1 MGSVTDVQSRC
12 IGLDFGKL
20 SIKNAV
26 REALSLPALRKLT
39 FPELHDRAA
48 DIYAI
53 DVENV
58 QVALS
63 SSVPSLTLLGAE
75 GWNAT
80 HHIIPKISLK
90 SFCKLAFRPP
100 KTVPRAE
107 ISAIA
112 ENLQAGI
119 SDTQIQAM
127 RTIVLQLIPQ
137 LNDDGPDTTPKIEA
151 LEQKIDPVYTEPDIT
166 RMKNREAYLLALQL
180 NISQAEAEI
189 TTNTNGALTKGND
202 RFLYVNAD
210 GLQLKTRV
218 FAYNYWAE
226 AELQGATICSADD
239 EPLLISDSR
248 QTVVKLSYEDKLAPV
263 PSGRYGAHR
272 IPPRILRC
280 EIGKVEMNVPERIW
294 EFIDEAQKMVQF
306 EPPPKPT
313 KSDKDSET
321 TIPSE
326 FIPQDETLIFLD
338 VGDVQVS
345 LWEDQ
350 SGDTKTKKI
359 ATLNLEKLG
368 VKFKQT
374 SPDSVGEDDVI
385 LRKMSAMV
393 QRFTARHHL
402 HESIVEGEDDGE
414 MSTILD
420 FGHGGEDQSSLD
432 FTQYDRTSPNYPGF
446 ATSVS
451 TNITQDI
458 LFNIDQDPLSHV
470 LRYIIKVQSRKPPE
484 PESPH
489 QQPPPEDGLSEFKF
503 DVRLQRVVANL
514 FKPGTFRSHSKDHIS
529 IEIGNI
535 SAHDLIHA
543 TKKLPTLAKI
553 SINPITIHS
562 KTFNGPITETLN
574 ILSEATISVDALLE
588 KVMETETQINVATL
602 NLRPYQLRM
611 VLDLLGVVGQ
621 TLPLAMQAKDALTG
635 AQPPPPIVH
644 DPYAKTTITGK
655 HSLHLTGLDVELISG
670 KSTRPMLGLVLPDVQ
685 LIASMTSDGDTT
697 VLMDLV
703 SFNLQNPL
711 SEHFRDIIPAS
722 TQGPYQMSL
731 RVVLPQDKSTP
742 MEVLVTLVE
751 AEIVVDV
758 DAIVSVLSE
767 VLSFKSELQ
776 ELPKSNSP
784 AGPFPLIEL
793 TMQTPRITLL
803 EDSADPNS
811 NAITASAEY
820 IALDTTDDSLFKVLH
835 ACMYQ
840 HKMQSTEEPLLFV
853 DHFGVDAHKEGNKWK
868 GTIDPIVLRVSPKDI
883 RLALSMQENI
893 LPKFQKIAELLS
905 SSDESPHTPVERH
918 IETDVPEVL
927 AQILSK
933 SHYQMQL
940 GGLRLVFI
948 GDMPEIPI
956 LDMKVRGFIIDMQA
970 WDNFKELNVLTST
983 IATSFNM
990 YNFAK
995 SKWEPVIE
1003 PWEVTAQFGLHQPP
1017 SPQIEFNVS
1026 SGKRL
1031 DFVISTRT
1039 VDMVALLQ
1047 GMMARILSTVPVRTP
1062 SSSALSRLST
1072 RTTTST
1078 APYRIINRTG
1088 VSIQVWSA
1096 QEHLGSSPRT
1106 DIDNE
1111 GSIPWRFD
1119 SWRSLRENVNLDTEG
1134 NLLNFK
1140 LKGTPYNNIERVPVN
1155 MEANRPY
1162 RLKPADTKVAHHV
1175 LCEVKLGQDNI
1186 KEVIVRSTYMI
1197 ENASMNELEVLMI
1210 HEGGRTEVLIE
1221 PGENYA
1227 VPVLLAQSCRIQVR
1241 PPHGYGY
1248 DWSED
1253 AFIWSDFLKRE
1264 PSRMIH
1270 CRSSAAASFNLVA
1283 YAIIN
1288 KSTPLASQ
1296 YPFMTLRIS
1305 TPLKIINLLPY
1316 DIKYNLY
1323 DKRLQ
1328 EKFSNS
1334 INMGESSP
1342 VHSVELSHLL
1352 LMSISIDD
1360 VDYQPSEY
1368 SVINAD
1374 DPREFRREDRLNFK
1388 DKRGGRLHLG
1398 LHYLYFLFGYLTN
1411 FRDAANSGGALT
1423 VSIYAPYLV
1432 WNLTNSD
1439 VELKSKSFLRQADII
1454 SYKIKPSTVL

>member
-1 MGSVTDVQSRC
+1 MTDVQSRC

-26 REALSLPALRKLT
+26 REPLNLASLRKLS
-39 FPELHDRAA
+39 FAELHDRAA
-48 DIYAI
+48 DIYSI

-63 SSVPSLTLLGAE
+63 ESVSSLTLLGAE
-75 GWNAT
+75 GWNET
-80 HHIIPKISLK
+80 HHIVPKISVK

-100 KTVPRAE
+100 KTIPRAE

-112 ENLQAGI
+112 ENLKAGI
-119 SDTQIQAM
+119 SNTQIQAM
-127 RTIVLQLIPQ
+127 RAILLHLIPQ
-137 LNDDGPDTTPKIEA
+137 FDDEVHDSTPKIEA
-151 LEQKIDPVYTEPDIT
+151 LEDKIDPVSSEPDLAQ
-166 RMKNREAYLLALQL
+166 MKNREAYLLAFQL
-180 NISQAEAEI
+180 DISQAEAEI
-189 TTNTNGALTKGND
+189 TATTNGGLSKGPD

-210 GLQLKTRV
+210 GLKLKTRV

-226 AELQGATICSADD
+226 AELHGATICTAD
-239 EPLLISDSR
+239 EQPLLISDSE
-248 QTVVKLSYEDKLAPV
+248 QTVVKLSYEDRLGPTVPV
-263 PSGRYGAHR
+263 GQDGHV
-272 IPPRILRC
+272 PPRILRC
-280 EIGKVEMNVPERIW
+280 EVGKVEMNVPERIW
-294 EFIDEAQKMVQF
+294 EFIDEAQKLVDFQ
-306 EPPPKPT
+306 PPKLTSPEKESDTMIPT
-313 KSDKDSET
+313 EL
-321 TIPSE
+321 
-326 FIPQDETLIFLD
+326 IPQDETVIFLD
-338 VGDVQVS
+338 VGEVQVS

-350 SGDTKTKKI
+350 PSGTMGKKI

-385 LRKMSAMV
+385 LRKMSATV

-402 HESIVEGEDDGE
+402 HESVDDKDE
-414 MSTILD
+414 MNTILD
-420 FGHGGEDQSSLD
+420 FGTGEDQASLD
-432 FTQYDRTSPNYPGF
+432 FTQYDRTSSNYPGF

-458 LFNIDQDPLSHV
+458 LFNIDQDPLSQV
-470 LRYIIKVQSRKPPE
+470 LRYIIKVQCRKPPE
-484 PESPH
+484 PTPQ
-489 QQPPPEDGLSEFKF
+489 QQPPPEEGLSEFKF

-543 TKKLPTLAKI
+543 TKRLPTLAKVNI
-553 SINPITIHS
+553 HPITIHS
-562 KTFNGPITETLN
+562 KTFQGKEAEKST
-574 ILSEATISVDALLE
+574 ILSEAKITVDALLE
-588 KVMETETQINVATL
+588 KVMETETRIEIATM

-611 VLDLLGVVGQ
+611 VLDLLGVLGQ

-635 AQPPPPIVH
+635 AQLPPPILH
-644 DPYAKTTITGK
+644 DLAAEATITGK
-655 HSLHLTGLDVELISG
+655 HSLHFTGLDIELISG
-670 KSTRPMLGLVLPDVQ
+670 ESTEAMLGLRLPDMQ
-685 LIASMTSDGDTT
+685 LVASMTSDGDTT
-697 VLMDLV
+697 VLLDLV
-703 SFNLQNPL
+703 SFNLINPR
-711 SEHFRDIIPAS
+711 STYFRDIIPAS
-722 TQGPYQMSL
+722 TQGPYQISL
-731 RVVLPQDKSTP
+731 RAVLPQDKSMP

-751 AEIVVDV
+751 AEIVLDV

-767 VLSFKSELQ
+767 VLSFKSELR
-776 ELPKSNSP
+776 ELPKPDEP
-784 AGPFPLIEL
+784 AGPMPFIEL

-803 EDSADPNS
+803 EDSSDPNS

-820 IALDTTDDSLFKVLH
+820 IVLDTTDDSLFKVLH

-840 HKMQSTEEPLLFV
+840 HRMQSAEEPLLFV
-853 DHFGVDAHKEGNKWK
+853 DHFGVDAHREGNRWK
-868 GTIDPIVLRVSPKDI
+868 GTVDPIVIRVSPKDI

-893 LPKFQKIAELLS
+893 LPKFQKISELLS
-905 SSDESPHTPVERH
+905 SSDEAPHTPVEH
-918 IETDVPEVL
+918 NIGTDVPDAL
-927 AQILSK
+927 AHILTK
-933 SHYQMQL
+933 SHCQMQL

-956 LDMKVRGFIIDMQA
+956 LDMKVRGFVIDMEA
-970 WDNFKELNVLTST
+970 WDNFKEINVLTST

-995 SKWEPVIE
+995 SKWEPVME
-1003 PWEVTAQFGLHQPP
+1003 PWEVTAQFGLHRPP
-1017 SPQIEFNVS
+1017 NPQIEFNVS

-1047 GMMARILSTVPVRTP
+1047 GMFTRILSIPP
-1062 SSSALSRLST
+1062 LKSPLSSGLSRMST
-1072 RTTTST
+1072 NRTVTST

-1096 QEHLGSSPRT
+1096 QEHPGSSPAT
-1106 DIDNE
+1106 GIDNE

-1155 MEANRPY
+1155 MEAHRPY
-1162 RLKPADTKVAHHV
+1162 RLKPLDTKVAHHV
-1175 LCEVKLGQDNI
+1175 LCEVKLGQDNV

-1210 HEGGRTEVLIE
+1210 HEGGRSEVTIE
-1221 PGENYA
+1221 PGENYS
-1227 VPVLLAQSCRIQVR
+1227 VPVLLAQSCKIQVR

-1248 DWSED
+1248 DWSD
-1253 AFIWSDFLKRE
+1253 DPFIWSDFLKQDSMRTI
-1264 PSRMIH
+1264 R
-1270 CRSSAAASFNLVA
+1270 CRSSAAASFNLIA
-1283 YAIIN
+1283 HAIIN
-1288 KSTPLASQ
+1288 KSTPLASR
-1296 YPFMTLRIS
+1296 YPFLTLRIS

-1328 EKFSNS
+1328 EKFSNT

-1352 LMSISIDD
+1352 LISISIDD
-1360 VDYQPSEY
+1360 VDYEPSEY

-1398 LHYLYFLFGYLTN
+1398 LHYMYMLTLLY
-1411 FRDAANSGGALT
+1411 
-1423 VSIYAPYLV
+1423 
-1432 WNLTNSD
+1432 
-1439 VELKSKSFLRQADII
+1439 
-1454 SYKIKPSTVL
+1454 

>member
-1 MGSVTDVQSRC
+1 MTDVQSRC

-26 REALSLPALRKLT
+26 REPLNLSALRKLS

-48 DIYAI
+48 DIYSI

-58 QVALS
+58 QVAIS
-63 SSVPSLTLLGAE
+63 GSAPSLTLLGAE
-75 GWNAT
+75 GWNDT
-80 HHIIPKISLK
+80 HHIVPKISLK

-100 KTVPRAE
+100 KTIPRAE

-112 ENLQAGI
+112 ENLKAAI

-127 RTIVLQLIPQ
+127 RSIVLQLIPQ
-137 LNDDGPDTTPKIEA
+137 FDDQPHDPTPKIEA
-151 LEQKIDPVYTEPDIT
+151 LEQKIDPIYTEPDLT

-180 NISQAEAEI
+180 DISQAQAEI
-189 TTNTNGALTKGND
+189 TTTTNGALTKGHD

-210 GLQLKTRV
+210 GLKIKTRV

-226 AELQGATICSADD
+226 AELHGATICTADE

-263 PSGRYGAHR
+263 PMGSHGDV
-272 IPPRILRC
+272 PPRILRC
-280 EIGKVEMNVPERIW
+280 DIGKVEMNVPERIW
-294 EFIDEAQKMVQF
+294 EFVDEAQKMVRF
-306 EPPPKPT
+306 EPPNRVVE
-313 KSDKDSET
+313 DKTSEKT
-321 TIPSE
+321 VPSE

-350 SGDTKTKKI
+350 SGKDKSKKI

-402 HESIVEGEDDGE
+402 HDSMDGDG

-420 FGHGGEDQSSLD
+420 FGGGDTRDQASLD
-432 FTQYDRTSPNYPGF
+432 FTQYDRTSASYPGF

-458 LFNIDQDPLSHV
+458 LFNIDQDPLSHI
-470 LRYIIKVQSRKPPE
+470 LRYIIKLQSRKPPE
-484 PESPH
+484 PAP
-489 QQPPPEDGLSEFKF
+489 QQPPPPEDGLSEFKF

-535 SAHDLIHA
+535 SAHDLIHP
-543 TKKLPTLAKI
+543 TKKLPTLAKV

-562 KTFNGPITETLN
+562 KTFQDKEPETLT
-574 ILSEATISVDALLE
+574 ILSEATLSVDALLE
-588 KVMETETQINVATL
+588 KVMETETQINIAAL

-644 DPYAKTTITGK
+644 DPSAKTTIIGK

-670 KSTRPMLGLVLPDVQ
+670 KSGQAMLGLRLPDIQ

-703 SFNLQNPL
+703 SFNLINPQ
-711 SEHFRDIIPAS
+711 STHFRDIIPAS

-731 RVVLPQDKSTP
+731 RAVLPQDKSTP

-751 AEIVVDV
+751 AEIVLDV

-776 ELPKSNSP
+776 EHPKSNEP
-784 AGPFPLIEL
+784 AGPMPFIEL

-803 EDSADPNS
+803 EDSSDPNS
-811 NAITASAEY
+811 NALTASAEY

-883 RLALSMQENI
+883 RLALSLQENI
-893 LPKFQKIAELLS
+893 LPKFQKISELLS
-905 SSDESPHTPVERH
+905 SPNETPHTPVERN
-918 IETDVPEVL
+918 IQTDVPEVL
-927 AQILSK
+927 AQILTK

-956 LDMKVRGFIIDMQA
+956 LDMKVRGFVIEMQA
-970 WDNFKELNVLTST
+970 WDNFKEINVLTSA

-1017 SPQIEFNVS
+1017 NPLIEFNVS

-1039 VDMVALLQ
+1039 MDMVALLQ
-1047 GMMARILSTVPVRTP
+1047 GMFARIVNIPPLKSLP
-1062 SSSALSRLST
+1062 SSSTMSQMAT
-1072 RTTTST
+1072 RSGTST

-1088 VSIQVWSA
+1088 LAIQVWSA
-1096 QEHLGSSPRT
+1096 QEHPGSSPRT
-1106 DIDNE
+1106 DIENE

-1140 LKGTPYNNIERVPVN
+1140 LKDTPYNNIERVPVN
-1155 MEANRPY
+1155 MEAHRPY
-1162 RLKPADTKVAHHV
+1162 RLKPADTKIAHHV
-1175 LCEVKLGQDNI
+1175 LCEVKLGQDNV

-1210 HEGGRTEVLIE
+1210 HEGGRTEVTIE

-1227 VPVLLAQSCRIQVR
+1227 VPVLVAQSCRIQVR

-1253 AFIWSDFLKRE
+1253 PFIWSDFLKRD
-1264 PSRMIH
+1264 PSRTIR
-1270 CRSSAAASFNLVA
+1270 CRSSAAASFNLIA
-1283 YAIIN
+1283 YAMIN

-1328 EKFSNS
+1328 QKFSNS

-1352 LMSISIDD
+1352 LMSISIDG

-1398 LHYLYFLFGYLTN
+1398 LHYLYVPF
-1411 FRDAANSGGALT
+1411 
-1423 VSIYAPYLV
+1423 
-1432 WNLTNSD
+1432 
-1439 VELKSKSFLRQADII
+1439 
-1454 SYKIKPSTVL
+1454 